1 MEKYGPGGE
10 AHGGWE
16 WKNHAGNPSPLGH
29 HLVEVCIPLI
39 VDIDALNK
47 AELTTPEDIAI
58 GRQVYMFVPPERDG
72 RMAAGGT
79 PKTALLQALTRN

>member
-16 WKNHAGNPSPLGH
+16 WKNYAGELSPLGH
-29 HLVEVCIPLI
+29 HLVEVCIPLV
-39 VDIDALNK
+39 VDIDQLSK
-47 AELTTPEDIAI
+47 AEMMTPEDLAI